1 MVASLFQIQFE
12 KALKK
17 RLQELT
23 TEVMAEAIN
32 WSRKGRKPRQKVV
45 LVTWKMS
52 YNLIRFFEELSTV
65 CQVSTFS
72 LLQFVVYTA
81 RLFRTSKCGKIL
93 ITDAFAC
100 VFLAHFFVLA
110 IIQDYCNVLLC
121 VTVMC

>member
-23 TEVMAEAIN
+23 TEVMAEGIN
-32 WSRKGRKPRQKVV
+32 WSRKGRKSRQKVV

-52 YNLIRFFEELSTV
+52 YNLIRFFEELSA
-65 CQVSTFS
+65 VSSFYLFS
-72 LLQFVVYTA
+72 SAIVVYNA

-93 ITDAFAC
+93 VVDASAS
-100 VFLAHFFVLA
+100 VFLAHFLF
-110 IIQDYCNVLLC
+110 
-121 VTVMC
+121 

>member
-32 WSRKGRKPRQKVV
+32 WSRKGRKSRQKVV

-52 YNLIRFFEELSTV
+52 YNLIRFFEELSA
-65 CQVSTFS
+65 VSSFYLFS
-72 LLQFVVYTA
+72 SAICRIQC
-81 RLFRTSKCGKIL
+81 TS
-93 ITDAFAC
+93 
-100 VFLAHFFVLA
+100 V
-110 IIQDYCNVLLC
+110 QDVKMWENTCR
-121 VTVMC
+121 

>member
-23 TEVMAEAIN
+23 TEVMTEAIN

-52 YNLIRFFEELSTV
+52 YNLIRFFKELSTV

-81 RLFRTSKCGKIL
+81 RLFRASKCGKIL
-93 ITDAFAC
+93 VIDASAC
-100 VFLAHFFVLA
+100 VFLAHFLFLPLFR
-110 IIQDYCNVLLC
+110 IIVTFCYVLL
-121 VTVMC
+121 